1 MAHRMK
7 IGIFPS
13 LQVFWSTFFCRGRLI
28 GRVGWLSSSF
38 YPNDTD
44 MYQSPLEWNIELTN
58 WVGRHD
64 HPLAEDESKKEE
76 EESAI
81 LLQLGLLLATAAT
94 TTWNRVTQPPTSRR
108 YWSAYLFYML
118 AASHP
123 YCTAN
128 TLFVLSFILL
138 FFIYIYFLLLLLL
151 FSLSIFAAGFVAAVA
166 LVRLDRFPVSTSK

>member
-94 TTWNRVTQPPTSRR
+94 TTWNRVTQPQQ
-108 YWSAYLFYML
+108 
-118 AASHP
+118 
-123 YCTAN
+123 AN
-128 TLFVLSFILL
+128 DIDLPIFSICSLPLTPIVQQTLSSFS
-138 FFIYIYFLLLLLL
+138 LL
-151 FSLSIFAAGFVAAVA
+151 FSFFLYISISFFFFFYSPCLFLPLVLLLRLLSFV
-166 LVRLDRFPVSTSK
+166 